1 MITRRTL
8 EGAEKCAFR
17 LLRREDEIASSVS
30 ERRSIPMIPCLQLTI
45 IHLRHLGGLLRV

>member
-17 LLRREDEIASSVS
+17 LLRREDEIPSGVSACCSVPIMS
-30 ERRSIPMIPCLQLTI
+30 CLQLTL
-45 IHLRHLGGLLRV
+45 IHLRHFGGLLRV